1 MALGEL
7 QLTEGFRFDAMLN
20 FHTACV
26 YYRVMECV
34 RPALTYLVHQRL
46 QYAAW
51 RARQCS
57 SVRHNI
63 VVEDFNGKK
72 RAHCF

>member
-1 MALGEL
+1 MVLGEL
-7 QLTEGFRFDAMLN
+7 QLAEGFRFDAMLN

-26 YYRVMECV
+26 YYRVMECMI
-34 RPALTYLVHQRL
+34 PALTSLVRQRL

-57 SVRHNI
+57 SLRHNF
-63 VVEDFNGKK
+63 VGENFNGKN
-72 RAHCF
+72 RARCL